1 MPHTEI
7 TNCDLYSPTTKN
19 LCVTCKTGYYALT
32 NTAVCE
38 EQAKIDN
45 CLTYTVDGL
54 SCSACEGGF

>member
-1 MPHTEI
+1 M
-7 TNCDLYSPTTKN
+7 
-19 LCVTCKTGYYALT
+19 TCKTGYYALT